1 MPNPLLHSSPS
12 QTVRLFPVAS
22 DRITPLSNTCR
33 LSSPHSVSLASPSIN
48 LSPSPDIS
56 SPALLAPYPQRA
68 SPQPAHGGD
77 APDPHAV
84 AFRSDAAEIP
94 HPRAP
99 DSAAPFCKTPP
110 TPVRF
115 PQQQTRGKP

>member
-68 SPQPAHGGD
+68 SPQPAHGGG
-77 APDPHAV
+77 A
-84 AFRSDAAEIP
+84 P
-94 HPRAP
+94 HPHPLAFL
-99 DSAAPFCKTPP
+99 SHTPP

-115 PQQQTRGKP
+115 PQEQNRGKP